1 MKYSLL
7 PSKGQNLILTLW
19 VIISV
24 GKKLENLKL
33 DSLGNFKTNRV
44 LDSKILK
51 LQNLNSTRLA
61 SIFEFYHNSSI
72 FEENS
77 NYFDL
82 WLAYFFQFQLF
93 HSIAYILLKASLCPI
108 KTISKFHFICW
119 SLDWHSEKPWWIF
132 SLG

>member
-1 MKYSLL
+1 MLFVL
-7 PSKGQNLILTLW
+7 CLTDVVLIAFASSR
-19 VIISV
+19 VC
-24 GKKLENLKL
+24 KKLENLKL

-82 WLAYFFQFQLF
+82 
-93 HSIAYILLKASLCPI
+93 
-108 KTISKFHFICW
+108 
-119 SLDWHSEKPWWIF
+119 
-132 SLG
+132 

>member
-1 MKYSLL
+1 MFSQLLGIFFSMNWCVTIRNDPKWHFCFLASDFIKRNKNEIWISLFVDGVTMYL
-7 PSKGQNLILTLW
+7 AETVWNRVKTR
-19 VIISV
+19 VC
-24 GKKLENLKL
+24 KKLENLKL

-82 WLAYFFQFQLF
+82 WLA
-93 HSIAYILLKASLCPI
+93 
-108 KTISKFHFICW
+108 
-119 SLDWHSEKPWWIF
+119 
-132 SLG
+132 